1 MPALDLSP
9 PGAPRRQS
17 ARTAVLA
24 AAAVFLLVGTPVAAA
39 AEDRH
44 LLASTSAAV
53 GTADSPQRA
62 APVLP
67 PAEEPQETPAGPR
80 GPNGSP
86 VVVPQEAQ
94 DEPTSPWTVLGLTL
108 LVLVSLGLTAVASTT
123 LLWMLH
129 AWRTPQALSATRFS
143 SSPLDPRH
151 SFSLLVPARHE
162 QEVLGD
168 TLDALAVLDHPDY
181 EVLAI
186 IGHDDPETEAV
197 ARAAARRHPDRVRVV
212 MDHSVPKNKPK
223 GMNTALPKCRGDVV
237 GVFDAEDEVHPRLL
251 RLVDAR
257 FTETGADVVQGGVQL
272 MNVQSSWWAL
282 RNCMEY
288 YFWFRSRLHFHA
300 EARFIPLGGNTVFIR
315 TDRLREAGGWDAE
328 CLAEDCEI
336 GVRLSTQGA
345 RVAVAYD
352 PEVVTREETPGSLTS
367 LFKQRT
373 RWSQGFLQVLKKG
386 EWRKL
391 PTRRQRLL
399 AQYTLAMPF
408 LQAFTGL
415 MIPLAI
421 LLMFTIKV
429 PPLVAM
435 VTFLPLAP
443 SLVILAVE
451 AAGVGDFARNYD
463 VKLRP
468 RDYLRLVVGTFP
480 YQVLLAGAAVRA
492 VVREARGDGSWEK
505 TEHVGAHRTPVAAQ
519 PQPVAAVRQ
528 PAPVG
533 VTVSAAGPAVID
545 LRDAPDVDAHDVKDH
560 QPVKAEARR

>member
-1 MPALDLSP
+1 MPAPDLSP
-9 PGAPRRQS
+9 PGAPRRTGVR
-17 ARTAVLA
+17 AAALTA
-24 AAAVFLLVGTPVAAA
+24 AAAIMLLGTPALAT
-39 AEDRH
+39 AEDRQ
-44 LLASTSAAV
+44 LLVSASAADPV
-53 GTADSPQRA
+53 ASSPSLA

-67 PAEEPQETPAGPR
+67 PADEPQEAPA
-80 GPNGSP
+80 GPNGSG
-86 VVVPQEAQ
+86 VVVPQDPQNA
-94 DEPTSPWTVLGLTL
+94 PMSLWTVLGLTL
-108 LVLVSLGLTAVASTT
+108 LVLVSLGLTAVAATT

-129 AWRTPQALSATRFS
+129 AWRTPQALSGTRFS
-143 SSPLDPRH
+143 STPLDPRH

-197 ARAAARRHPDRVRVV
+197 ARAAAQRHPDRVRVV
-212 MDHSVPKNKPK
+212 MDYSVPKNKPK
-223 GMNTALPKCRGDVV
+223 GMNTALPECRGDVV

-300 EARFIPLGGNTVFIR
+300 EARFIPLGGNTVFLR
-315 TDRLREAGGWDAE
+315 TDRLREAGGWDVE

-367 LFKQRT
+367 LYKQRT

-421 LLMFTIKV
+421 VLMLTAKV

-435 VTFLPLAP
+435 ITFLPLVP
-443 SLVILAVE
+443 TLVTLAVE
-451 AAGVGDFARNYD
+451 AAGVGDFARNYG

-468 RDYLRLVVGTFP
+468 RDYLRLVLGTLP

-505 TEHVGAHRTPVAAQ
+505 TEHVGAHRSPAAAY
-519 PQPVAAVRQ
+519 PAGPAAAVRQ
-528 PAPVG
+528 PAPVAVG
-533 VTVSAAGPAVID
+533 VSAAPPAVID
-545 LRDAPDVDAHDVKDH
+545 LRDARDADAHDVKDR
-560 QPVKAEARR
+560 QPVRAEAHR